1 MREANPDRIHTDY
14 VCTSEPSVTSK
25 PPVLQYTMAPKYASA
40 GVFKDR
46 RCARSSFHP
55 HNLISP
61 LSIPPAIKTMNYL
74 FFLFLRLFQLA
85 CAARSGTYDAG
96 WPVGDAT
103 WKQTDSDF
111 EKETGISQYKL
122 FDVDGLIYKYQLDI
136 VVSEVQGTFGSTYYF
151 IDATDRYSLTV
162 FLPGVHTVSYNS
174 DDPYILSVKVVE
186 G

>member
-1 MREANPDRIHTDY
+1 
-14 VCTSEPSVTSK
+14 
-25 PPVLQYTMAPKYASA
+25 
-40 GVFKDR
+40 
-46 RCARSSFHP
+46 
-55 HNLISP
+55 
-61 LSIPPAIKTMNYL
+61 MNYL

-162 FLPGVHTVSYNS
+162 FLPGVHTASDNS
-174 DDPYILSVKVVE
+174 IINAARHRP
-186 G
+186 